1 MKNLIGSLP
10 PCPLLVSD
18 PLFVQVSSRATV
30 RSSFAAE
37 TIIAVHMKNKDIQV
51 LIAGAGPTGL
61 ALACDLAR
69 RGVRFRIVDKSKS
82 YFIGSK
88 GKGLQPRSLEVMD
101 DFGIIDAILGFG
113 RFHIPFRGYDGPKV
127 LGEKD
132 IHEGRNPTPSTPYAS
147 PLILPQWRVE
157 ETLRALLHSSGADVD
172 LSTELISLEQDERGV
187 TAILKSERGEEAVRC
202 QYLVAADGGR
212 SFVRKFLEIPFE
224 GETWKDERMYVGDV
238 RLRGLDRE
246 AWHSW
251 SGHPDGW
258 LGLCPLPS
266 TDTFQLQAQVPVG
279 EEQEPSLE
287 LFQRLVKER
296 TGGMDIELFDAPWLS
311 LYRANVR
318 MASRFRIGRAFLAG
332 DAAHVHSPAGGQGMN
347 TGIQDAYNLGWK
359 LESVLQGAPAELLDT
374 YEEER
379 LPVAAGV
386 LGISTK
392 LHRQI
397 SGDSEEKLR
406 RDAVTLQL
414 GITYREMS
422 LSRRTGDVRLKIASG
437 DRAPDAPG
445 LSVEGRP
452 MRLFDAFRGPQFT
465 LLRLFP
471 RDSEADLDD
480 LKSVRVLDIVASDP
494 RTHAGTK
501 TMTFLDAFGHV
512 SEAYGDGRGEHIL
525 VRPDGYVGWMG
536 LPDSLPDLHR
546 YLALVSAG

>member
-1 MKNLIGSLP
+1 VLLDNQDLP
-10 PCPLLVSD
+10 
-18 PLFVQVSSRATV
+18 
-30 RSSFAAE
+30 
-37 TIIAVHMKNKDIQV
+37 V

-69 RGVRFRIVDKSKS
+69 RHVRFRIIDKADR

-101 DFGIIDAILGFG
+101 DFGIVDEILRLG
-113 RFHIPFRGYDGPKV
+113 RFHIPFRGYDGATV

-132 IHEGRNPTPSTPYAS
+132 IHAGRNPTPSTPYAS

-157 ETLRALLHSSGADVD
+157 ETLRALLQRAGVAVE
-172 LSTELISLEQDERGV
+172 LATELVSLSQDEAGV
-187 TAILKSERGEEAVRC
+187 TATLQSERGQESLRC
-202 QYLVAADGGR
+202 RYLVAADGGR
-212 SFVRKFLEIPFE
+212 SFVRRFLQVPFE
-224 GETWKDERMYVGDV
+224 GETWKDERMYVGDL

-251 SGHPDGW
+251 PKHPDGW
-258 LGLCPLPS
+258 LALCPLPS
-266 TDTFQLQAQVPVG
+266 TDTFQLQAQVPAG
-279 EEQEPSLE
+279 EEEEPSLE

-296 TGGMDIELFDAPWLS
+296 TGGMDIALMDAPWLS

-318 MASRFRIGRAFLAG
+318 MASRFRIGRIFLAG

-359 LESVLQGAPAELLDT
+359 LESVLKGAPEELLDT

-379 LPVAAGV
+379 LPVAASV
-386 LGISTK
+386 LGLSTK

-397 SGDSEEKLR
+397 AGDGEEKMR

-414 GITYREMS
+414 GITYKEMS
-422 LSRRTGDVRLKIASG
+422 LSQSWGELGLSIASG

-445 LSVEGRP
+445 VDAAGMP
-452 MRLFDAFRGPQFT
+452 MRLFDAFRGPHFT

-471 RDSEADLDD
+471 GDHEVGVGVLE
-480 LKSVRVLDIVASDP
+480 SVKVVDIVAADSP
-494 RTHAGTK
+494 AA
-501 TMTFLDAFGHV
+501 TMNAALTFVDAFGHV
-512 SEAYGDGRGEHIL
+512 GEAYGGGRGEHLL

-536 LPDSLPDLHR
+536 LPDRLAELQA
-546 YLALVSAG
+546 YLERVKCPAGSRV